1 MEDEYLHSNLEEE
14 LIVTMYKIC
23 PKNKNLD
30 YCYIGQTHNFTD
42 RKRQHI
48 RNTIC
53 ETDKKHYHL
62 KHYETIRNNGGWDEW
77 EIVEIEKILCK
88 TKLEA
93 RMREQELIKEYN
105 ANLNS
110 VSAFVT
116 EEERKAT
123 KNAITTKF
131 KIENKSYVKEYD
143 KQYKEEHKDIIAEQ
157 MKKYREE
164 NKEKLKEQTKAYRE
178 QNKEKCRELQKEWV
192 SKNKDILKEKRK
204 IKTAEQ
210 KQQKILEKEQ
220 NVEIETDE
228 QKAENEKNKLE
239 KAKKKRE
246 QYNENRRL
254 QRLKDK
260 EKINND

>member
-1 MEDEYLHSNLEEE
+1 MEDEIKCDSQEIKNY
-14 LIVTMYKIC
+14 VMYKIF
-23 PKNKNLD
+23 PKNTELNL
-30 YCYIGQTHNFTD
+30 CYVGHTTDFNSRKYQHKLACINETHT
-42 RKRQHI
+42 KM
-48 RNTIC
+48 
-53 ETDKKHYHL
+53 HL
-62 KHYETIRNNGGWDEW
+62 KIYQKIRENGGWKEW
-77 EIVEIEKILCK
+77 EMIKLEQFNGK
-88 TKLEA
+88 TNLEA
-93 RMREQELIKEYN
+93 RMREQELIKQHN

-110 VSAFVT
+110 LSAFVT
-116 EEERKAT
+116 EEQRVST
-123 KNAITTKF
+123 KKAITEKYRE
-131 KIENKSYVKEYD
+131 ENKELLKEQT
-143 KQYKEEHKDIIAEQ
+143 KKYKEDHKDIIAEQ

-260 EKINND
+260 EKINKD